1 MKTTSWLLLLGLFLA
16 ACGGNT
22 ATPTTLGPADAG
34 NLDLSGLS
42 FEVHQEPG

>member
-1 MKTTSWLLLLGLFLA
+1 MKRTAWLLLLALVLA
-16 ACGGNT
+16 ACGSNA
-22 ATPTTLGPADAG
+22 ATPTSASVNTG